1 MVLGPLTPT
10 QEFST
15 MTIRTVFAIAVGLV
29 SLLGPSSTAFASND
43 GILLLAHGGRPEW
56 NQRVNALAAALNAE
70 RPVEV
75 AFGMAT
81 RGAIQSAV
89 DRLAARGVSR
99 IVAVPL
105 FVSSHSSVV
114 TSTEYLLGLRPDMP
128 ADLRTFARMS
138 HGHGASHSAEDGSS
152 ADPEANLRPV
162 RSTVPIVMTEAL
174 NAHPLVADVLQS
186 RAKAMSRAPDREAV
200 ILVAHGPVTDEAN
213 VRWLS
218 DMRTLAERIE
228 SQARFGSIDYLT
240 VRDDAPPAVRD
251 RATAELRALVQ
262 RRVAEGRRVLIVP
275 LLLTYGGIEQ
285 GIRKRLDGLEYAM
298 AEHALLP
305 DDRIQEWV
313 RVAAA
318 SKSPV
323 RPR

>member
-1 MVLGPLTPT
+1 
-10 QEFST
+10 
-15 MTIRTVFAIAVGLV
+15 MTTRTVFAVALGVV
-29 SLLGPSSTAFASND
+29 SLLGPSGSAFGSND

-56 NQRVNALAAALNAE
+56 NERVNAVAGALNAE

-81 RGAIQSAV
+81 RAAIQSAV
-89 DRLAARGVSR
+89 DRLTARGVSR

-114 TSTEYLLGLRPDMP
+114 TSTEYLLGLRADMP

-138 HGHGASHSAEDGSS
+138 HGHGASHAAKDSSS
-152 ADPEANLRPV
+152 ADPDENLRPV
-162 RSTVPIVMTEAL
+162 RSTVPIVMTDAL
-174 NAHPLVADVLQS
+174 NAHPLVADVLLS
-186 RAKAMSRAPDREAV
+186 RAKAMSRAPEREAV

-213 VRWLS
+213 GRWLA
-218 DMRTLAERIE
+218 DMRILAERIQ
-228 SQARFGSIDYLT
+228 SHARFGSIDYLT
-240 VRDDAPPAVRD
+240 VRDDAPPAIRD
-251 RATAELRALVQ
+251 RATAELRTLVE
-262 RRVAEGRRVLIVP
+262 RRIVEGRRVLIVP
-275 LLLTYGGIEQ
+275 LLLTYGGIEG
-285 GIRKRLDGLEYAM
+285 GIRKRLEGLEYAM

-318 SKSPV
+318 SKSGV
-323 RPR
+323 QSR